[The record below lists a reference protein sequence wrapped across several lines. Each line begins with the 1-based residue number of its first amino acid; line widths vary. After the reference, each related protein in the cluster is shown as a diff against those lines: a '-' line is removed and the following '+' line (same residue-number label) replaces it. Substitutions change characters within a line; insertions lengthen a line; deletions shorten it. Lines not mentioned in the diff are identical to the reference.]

1 MTETIGYIIWGVIMA
16 AWAVVV
22 FFGERRLNKR
32 YKEFEDSIKR
42 LNDLYKE

>member
-1 MTETIGYIIWGVIMA
+1 MTEIIVYSIWGAIMIAWGIVI
-16 AWAVVV
+16 

-42 LNDLYKE
+42 LNDLYKK